1 MQSLFEY
8 LESIYKQ
15 LPSLVQLDLK
25 SFEIISSSKFKD
37 LIDDDKKCIELIS
50 SVLEFSTEAIFMNR
64 HRASHIIVTWVLGV
78 GLSNFVKNGKVL
90 TGFFNLNE
98 TRLWLQ
104 TAIVHDYGYFCREI
118 KSMLPLETITKDY
131 DLLTDTYYVDELRCL
146 NGLSIHPEFR
156 CFFLYDYNEIKNYY
170 LYIQSWHRDMMK
182 NSISDNKSMFD
193 DVSDH
198 GIVGGCKAFSRYCK
212 HITSLKNDHHY
223 GSSDVIT
230 KIQKISCIIAASH
243 NIFKSNTKEKDE
255 KYIEAR
261 LENRPSTS
269 PVSITKANFLLL
281 LLSLVDT
288 IECTKRFSKK
298 ENPNEY
304 LVQSTVLSR
313 VDINVKENEIQVDF
327 DRLDRFILNER
338 KSASMSKKLERHI
351 EAIVGLEDWTDFHA
365 TRSVTSKKAVI
376 VSFK

>member
-1 MQSLFEY
+1 M
-8 LESIYKQ
+8 
-15 LPSLVQLDLK
+15 QLDLK

-261 LENRPSTS
+261 LENLTSTS
-269 PVSITKANFLLL
+269 PVRITKANFLLL

>member
-156 CFFLYDYNEIKNYY
+156 CFFSYDYNEIKNYY

-212 HITSLKNDHHY
+212 HITSLKNDYHY

-261 LENRPSTS
+261 LENLTSTS
-269 PVSITKANFLLL
+269 PVRITKANFLLL
-281 LLSLVDT
+281 LLSLVDA

-351 EAIVGLEDWTDFHA
+351 EVIVGLEDWTDFHA